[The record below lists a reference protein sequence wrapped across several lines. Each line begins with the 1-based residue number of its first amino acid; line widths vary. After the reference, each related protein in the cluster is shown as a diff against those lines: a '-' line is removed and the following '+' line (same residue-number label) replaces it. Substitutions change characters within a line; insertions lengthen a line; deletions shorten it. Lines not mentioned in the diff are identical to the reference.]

1 MLAGELRTLVLE
13 SEVLGDNPLG
23 DPSVREVP
31 VYLPP
36 VGGDVPLIAVLAGYG
51 GNGRSAL
58 HGTPWEP
65 SFPERYERL
74 LEAGQAAPAAF
85 VFPDAFTRFGGSQYM
100 NSIATGRY
108 EDHLVDELFPFV
120 EEQCGVGGRPE
131 RRGLMGK
138 SSGGFGAFHV
148 AFDRPDSFRAVASH
162 SGDAY
167 FELGYKPEFGRLLE
181 MLERHGGL
189 EEFVAAFEEA
199 RRITTPMFIAMS
211 VVAMASV
218 YSPDPAQ
225 PLGVALPF
233 DARTGRLDED
243 VWARWVEHDPVH
255 MAPTCGAA
263 LKDYAL
269 VFVDAGLSDEYHL
282 QFGARQLVACLE
294 GLGVDVVHEEFDGGH
309 MGVSY
314 RYESSLPLITRALSS

>member
-36 VGGDVPLIAVLAGYG
+36 GGGDVPLIAVLAGYG

-100 NSIATGRY
+100 NSNATGRY
-108 EDHLVDELFPFV
+108 EDHLVDEVFPFV

-148 AFDRPDSFRAVASH
+148 AFDRPDSFRAIASH

-225 PLGVALPF
+225 PLGVALP
-233 DARTGRLDED
+233 
-243 VWARWVEHDPVH
+243 
-255 MAPTCGAA
+255 
-263 LKDYAL
+263 
-269 VFVDAGLSDEYHL
+269 
-282 QFGARQLVACLE
+282 
-294 GLGVDVVHEEFDGGH
+294 
-309 MGVSY
+309 
-314 RYESSLPLITRALSS
+314 